1 MAYLMNS
8 IGHDWIFVCKKGKLA
23 SYTKIKFQEIKQP
36 KIKNCHNE
44 NHLRGNFMYNPP

>member
-1 MAYLMNS
+1 MTEYLSVRKENLHH
-8 IGHDWIFVCKKGKLA
+8 IQKLNPRD
-23 SYTKIKFQEIKQP
+23 YKQP